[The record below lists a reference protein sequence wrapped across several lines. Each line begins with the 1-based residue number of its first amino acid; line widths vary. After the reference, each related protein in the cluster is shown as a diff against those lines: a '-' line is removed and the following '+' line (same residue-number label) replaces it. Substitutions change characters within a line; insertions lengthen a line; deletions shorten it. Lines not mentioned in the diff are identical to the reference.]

1 MIVDNHKLPLPDDPT
16 PLDAPPSYDTISSP
30 NYRPTATPSAP
41 TPRDVKPS
49 LYSPSGSSPVS
60 PRSPYASSSRS
71 AGSSSA
77 ICTPCNV
84 KGSWFNFTASRTEK
98 DVKCTVLGLVR
109 DLVREHHSDSS
120 APAGILQSCAAACE
134 AHSLSLATILQEKS
148 IENHTPLYWAIVK
161 RKPDEELKEDST
173 IPDLLIA
180 LLSHATPLTRST
192 ITDIRHACLITSDQR
207 LFQRLRMSP
216 EFATVSG
223 TDQMLLGVTLP
234 HDEIE
239 VEELPGEE
247 GDFVVHFVIPHF
259 QKRMMVTQEI
269 VLEFIARC
277 TFISLPFPNFTNH
290 FLRSNVEA
298 DIRHYDKIELRPWT
312 RRRLMDGHSRSARY

>member
-1 MIVDNHKLPLPDDPT
+1 MQ
-16 PLDAPPSYDTISSP
+16 S
-30 NYRPTATPSAP
+30 RPSAHP
-41 TPRDVKPS
+41 QARP
-49 LYSPSGSSPVS
+49 PVY

-71 AGSSSA
+71 AGSSSTV
-77 ICTPCNV
+77 CTPCNT
-84 KGSWFNFTASRTEK
+84 KGGWFNFIATRTEK
-98 DVKCTVLGLVR
+98 DVRCTVLGLVR

-134 AHSLSLATILQEKS
+134 AHSLSLSTILQEKS

-161 RKPDEELKEDST
+161 RRPDEELKEDSQ

-180 LLSHATPLTRST
+180 LLSHATPLNRKT
-192 ITDIRHACLITSDQR
+192 IMDIRHACLITSDQR

-223 TDQMLLGVTLP
+223 SDQMLLGVTLP

-239 VEELPGEE
+239 VEELPAEE

-277 TFISLPFPNFTNH
+277 KPPFLPSRAQL
-290 FLRSNVEA
+290 FLLT
-298 DIRHYDKIELRPWT
+298 DKPPLAQV
-312 RRRLMDGHSRSARY
+312 GCGS